1 MLVSYI
7 LRFFLSLLMVISLAL
22 IYVFFIFP
30 SFNDQRFSFINT
42 LTKISFWRDMGGE
55 KYQIKVKVSSN
66 SGFLRN
72 NCCLSVFRSQYLFT
86 I

>member
-7 LRFFLSLLMVISLAL
+7 LRFFLSLLMVMSLAL

-55 KYQIKVKVSSN
+55 K
-66 SGFLRN
+66 
-72 NCCLSVFRSQYLFT
+72 
-86 I
+86 

>member
-22 IYVFFIFP
+22 IYVFFFIFP

-42 LTKISFWRDMGGE
+42 LSKISFWRDMGGE
-55 KYQIKVKVSSN
+55 K
-66 SGFLRN
+66 
-72 NCCLSVFRSQYLFT
+72 
-86 I
+86 